1 MRPLVASSHATSL
14 EARVSRQSEKP
25 HDCIPR
31 GVKDRQNDGAMRVS
45 SRHAGRTLLAVLA
58 SGLPAAVACGLSA
71 CGLVFDLDALGS
83 GGPVVTDA
91 ADAANV
97 DAADED
103 ARPERFCVTSRP
115 VPVFCA
121 DFDEGDIRAGW
132 DNAKFTPD
140 PLVNGGG
147 RTDEEL
153 ELGRPRDGTRAVTF
167 RVPAVATGESGGVAY
182 FLRVFSERA
191 DLVETEVAFRMNT
204 ADPRPVTRS
213 VPLFGM
219 DFGLSGSAGG
229 VLLARDGAGYYV
241 AVLNGKTLLARQSIA
256 PLAAEKWTNLR
267 IGFRRGE
274 SVEGGTAAA
283 DIKVFVEGAR
293 VFELDLPA
301 ELVAPPVY
309 DVWIGAM
316 QGVGPYD
323 ALSVSFDD
331 FRVLGP

>member
-1 MRPLVASSHATSL
+1 MLAKCRPDV
-14 EARVSRQSEKP
+14 
-25 HDCIPR
+25 
-31 GVKDRQNDGAMRVS
+31 QNDGAMRVS
-45 SRHAGRTLLAVLA
+45 SRHAGRALLAALA
-58 SGLPAAVACGLSA
+58 SGVPAAIACGLSA
-71 CGLVFDLDALGS
+71 CGLAFDLDALGS

-91 ADAANV
+91 ADASNV
-97 DAADED
+97 DASDES

-115 VPVFCA
+115 APVFCA

-132 DNAKFTPD
+132 DNGKFTPD

-147 RTDEEL
+147 QTDEEV

-167 RVPAVATGESGGVAY
+167 RVPAVATGKNGGQAY
-182 FLRVFSERA
+182 LLRVFSERT

-204 ADPRPVTRS
+204 ADPRPGTRS
-213 VPLFGM
+213 VQLFGM
-219 DFGLSGSAGG
+219 DFGLSGGAGG
-229 VLLARDGAGYYV
+229 VTLARDGAGYYV
-241 AVLNGKTLLARQSIA
+241 AVVNGNTLLKKQSLV
-256 PLAAEKWTNLR
+256 PLAAETWTNLR
-267 IGFRRGE
+267 IRFRRGE
-274 SVEGGTAAA
+274 SIDGGTAAG
-283 DIKVFVEGAR
+283 DIKVFVDGTR

-309 DVWIGAM
+309 DVWIGPT